1 MSWPFSSE
9 PEPPPARSWLSEWLD
24 TLGSSASSVMD
35 RFSRSEKSSK
45 APTKAAQPKKP
56 KQPKKSKQPKQAA
69 SAGTDASEL
78 RGVLKEKTK
87 AWALD
92 SLETL
97 PPKAE
102 RPPRPT
108 RASRLRARVLL
119 STLFIGYGGLAYRL
133 HHVQITEH
141 ELWSQRARAQQM
153 RVREIQPERGRIL
166 AREGDR
172 AVPVAVSVHRGSLM
186 VEGRK
191 DRDVEAFLTSLRKA
205 VPDLSE
211 DEASDVEARL
221 RAGRAFYFRRRE
233 LTTDDMARIRALPR
247 KERLRRSSLE
257 EEPIRAYPF
266 GPLAAQVLGIMGPV
280 DADGDGKLDDVRRGT
295 TGLER
300 HCESWLRGT
309 PGQREVQLDGRRR
322 RELVSLDHKVQPAI
336 PGADVM
342 LSIDRTIQRIADEEL
357 ARVAKEHEPEGAA
370 IVVVDPATG
379 DILAMSSWP
388 SFDPRDPGKGYAKGQ
403 HNRAIQH
410 TYEPGSTMKPL
421 LVATAWQLGKGGPDQ
436 MINCPLR
443 FKVPGRRKPVVDSH
457 TVGLV
462 PETQVLVQSSNSGA
476 VQITLRLSHD
486 RIRQTLADFGL
497 GRRTGIP
504 LPAEARGDTRSLRKM
519 NSAHVAAVAQGYAVL
534 VTPLQMALAYGA
546 LANGGTLLRPRLV
559 RAIRTREGKVIES
572 RPRRAAARPL
582 SSEVASGPLRD
593 ALTQVVNGPGRC
605 TARRA
610 KSERYLVAGKT
621 GTTKKIVNGKYSE
634 REVVASFSGFAPA
647 DAPRLAFTVVVWG
660 PSTKKKRAWGGTVAA
675 PCAGRVADRAL
686 RVMRVPASPGT
697 PEARAEAEKA
707 AAEAAAA
714 AEATR
719 TK

>member
-9 PEPPPARSWLSEWLD
+9 PEPPPSRSWLSDWLD
-24 TLGSSASSVMD
+24 TLGSSVSGAFA
-35 RFSRSEKSSK
+35 RFSRSKDDSAKSSK
-45 APTKAAQPKKP
+45 AAKASPSVETGP
-56 KQPKKSKQPKQAA
+56 SAA
-69 SAGTDASEL
+69 EL
-78 RGVLKEKTK
+78 REVVAGKAK

-92 SLETL
+92 SLGTL
-97 PPKAE
+97 PPRSE
-102 RPPRPT
+102 RPARPT
-108 RASRLRARVLL
+108 RAARLRARVLL
-119 STLFIGYGGLAYRL
+119 SGLFIGYGGLAYRL
-133 HHVQITEH
+133 HHVQIDEH

-172 AVPVAVSVHRGSLM
+172 AVPVAVSIHRGSLM
-186 VEGRK
+186 VEGREG
-191 DRDVEAFLTSLRKA
+191 RDVEAFMASLKKA

-211 DEASDVEARL
+211 EEARDVEARL
-221 RAGRAFYFRRRE
+221 QAGRAFYFRRRK
-233 LTTDDMARIRALPR
+233 LTPDDMARIRALPR
-247 KERLRRSSLE
+247 QERLKRCSLE
-257 EEPIRAYPF
+257 EEPIRAYPY
-266 GPLAAQVLGIMGPV
+266 GPLASQVLGIMGPV
-280 DADGDGKLDDVRRGT
+280 DVDGDGKLDDVRRGT

-300 HCESWLRGT
+300 KCESWLRGT
-309 PGQREVQLDGRRR
+309 PGKREVQLDGGRR
-322 RELVSLDHKVQPAI
+322 RELVQLGHKLEPAI

-357 ARVAKEHEPEGAA
+357 ARTAKEHEPEGAA

-379 DILAMSSWP
+379 DVLAMASWP
-388 SFDPRDPGKGYAKGQ
+388 TFDPRDPGPGYAAGQ

-410 TYEPGSTMKPL
+410 TYEPGSTIKPL
-421 LVATAWQLGKGGPDQ
+421 LIATAWQLGKGGPER
-436 MINCPLR
+436 MINCPRR

-457 TVGLV
+457 TVGNV
-462 PETQVLVQSSNSGA
+462 PERQVVVQSSNSGA

-486 RIRQTLADFGL
+486 QIRQTLADFGL

-519 NSAHVAAVAQGYAVL
+519 NSAHVAAVAQGYAVM

-559 RAIRTREGKVIES
+559 RAVREREGRVIES
-572 RPRRAAARPL
+572 TARRSAARPL
-582 SSEVASGPLRD
+582 GSEVTGGPLRS
-593 ALTQVVNGPGRC
+593 ALAEVVNGKRG

-610 KSERYLVAGKT
+610 KSKRYMVAGKT
-621 GTTKKIVNGKYSE
+621 GTTKKIVNGKYHE

-647 DAPRLAFTVVVWG
+647 EAPRLAFTVVVWG

-686 RVMRVPASPGT
+686 RLMRVPASPGT
-697 PEARAEAEKA
+697 PEFEAEAKKA
-707 AAEAAAA
+707 AAE